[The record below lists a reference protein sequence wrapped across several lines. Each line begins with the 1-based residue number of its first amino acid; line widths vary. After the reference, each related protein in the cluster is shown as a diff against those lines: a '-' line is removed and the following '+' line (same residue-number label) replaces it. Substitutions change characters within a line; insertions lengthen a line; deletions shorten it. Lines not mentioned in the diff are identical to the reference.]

1 MLIRINDWVKVFELF
16 DLSNSMISEIFK
28 KLTTIPKFLLIQK
41 IKRKRLYFYLRM
53 TNELNDFDIENK
65 IYIGRGRYA
74 DVYQV
79 KNISTNEYFAMKIIN
94 LNYQP
99 EQSFR
104 NEIEMLQTAQ
114 HPNLVGVRAAY
125 IVDHT
130 GYIVMKLCR
139 GGTLS
144 QRIATAGGLEESCA
158 SCYMKSILEAVAY
171 LHSIN
176 IIHRD
181 IKPDNIYFET
191 DAIDSPVLLGDF
203 GLSKLL
209 VEGVTVTRVGTP
221 GYQSPQIIQGHL
233 YTFKTDIWSLGIVA
247 YTILEGIVPF
257 NTRKIKNEVILLEMM
272 RSSEYKFKLTNT
284 EEAKDFI
291 VKCLQFE
298 ESKRPSAIELL
309 EHPWIKM
316 YE

>member
-1 MLIRINDWVKVFELF
+1 MSD
-16 DLSNSMISEIFK
+16 
-28 KLTTIPKFLLIQK
+28 
-41 IKRKRLYFYLRM
+41 
-53 TNELNDFDIENK
+53 ELNDFDLK
-65 IYIGRGRYA
+65 HKLHLGRGRYA
-74 DVYQV
+74 DVFQV
-79 KNISTNEYFAMKIIN
+79 KNISTNEFFAMKIIN
-94 LNYQP
+94 LHYQTEP
-99 EQSFR
+99 SFR

-144 QRIATAGGLEESCA
+144 QRIAVYGGLEEKDA
-158 SCYMKSILEAVAY
+158 SRYMKSILEAVTY

-191 DAIDSPVLLGDF
+191 EEANSPILLGDF

-233 YTFKTDIWSLGIVA
+233 YTFKTDIWSIGILT
-247 YTILEGIVPF
+247 YTLLQGIVPF
-257 NTRKIKNEVILLEMM
+257 NTKKIRSETILLEMM
-272 RSSEYKFKLTNT
+272 RSSEYKFKNPVS
-284 EEAKDFI
+284 EEARDF
-291 VKCLQFE
+291 VDKCLQFE